1 MSIKNENDTKLSS
14 LKIKSIDNSP
24 SLVKI
29 FLGDKE
35 VPVTKL
41 TLNMEVGCIPT
52 VTIAV
57 PILSGI
63 DVDLDNVEVIQKNY
77 KPK

>member
-1 MSIKNENDTKLSS
+1 MNIKNENDTKISS

-24 SLVKI
+24 SLAKI

-41 TLNMEVGCIPT
+41 TLDMEVGCIPT
-52 VTIAV
+52 ATITV
-57 PILSGI
+57 PLLSGL
-63 DVDLDNVEVIQKNY
+63 DVDLDNVEYNLKEEL
-77 KPK
+77 

>member
-1 MSIKNENDTKLSS
+1 MNIKNENDTKISS

-41 TLNMEVGCIPT
+41 ILDMEVGCIPT
-52 VTIAV
+52 ATITV
-57 PILSGI
+57 PLLSGL
-63 DVDLDNVEVIQKNY
+63 DVDLDNVEYNLKEL
-77 KPK
+77 

>member
-1 MSIKNENDTKLSS
+1 MNIKNENDTKISS

-24 SLVKI
+24 SLAKI

-41 TLNMEVGCIPT
+41 TLDMEVGCIPIAIIT
-52 VTIAV
+52 V
-57 PILSGI
+57 PLLSGL
-63 DVDLDNVEVIQKNY
+63 DVDLDNVEYNLKEEL
-77 KPK
+77 

>member
-41 TLNMEVGCIPT
+41 TLDMEVGCIST
-52 VTIAV
+52 VTITV
-57 PILSGI
+57 PISSGI
-63 DVDLDNVEVIQKNY
+63 DVDLDNVEIIQKNY

>member
-1 MSIKNENDTKLSS
+1 MNIKNENDTKLSS

-24 SLVKI
+24 LLVKI

-41 TLNMEVGCIPT
+41 TLNMEVGCIST
-52 VTIAV
+52 VTITV
-57 PILSGI
+57 PLTSGL
-63 DVDLDNVEVIQKNY
+63 DVDLDNVKYDSKEL
-77 KPK
+77 

>member
-1 MSIKNENDTKLSS
+1 MNIKNEDDTKLSS

-24 SLVKI
+24 GLAKI

-41 TLNMEVGCIPT
+41 TLNMEAACIST
-52 VTIAV
+52 VTITV
-57 PILSGI
+57 PLLSEI
-63 DVDLDNVEVIQKNY
+63 DVDLDNVKYNSKEL
-77 KPK
+77 

>member
-1 MSIKNENDTKLSS
+1 MNIKNENDTKISS

-41 TLNMEVGCIPT
+41 TLDMEVGCIPT
-52 VTIAV
+52 ANITV
-57 PILSGI
+57 PLLSEL
-63 DVDLDNVEVIQKNY
+63 DVDLDNVEYNLKEL
-77 KPK
+77 